1 MLNPA
6 HTSLYASA
14 LSAEFSDFE
23 EAARY
28 ALMQRLMPAIRH
40 DLMGNFQAMG
50 MLAAMLERRLK
61 AAAPDLAGIRET
73 CTSLANAT
81 RSTVGSSNDFLCWIE
96 AKNASQLK
104 FDAGLLE
111 CLGLLTTELR
121 FQGFVIVNEVSGIE
135 AEISGRALRSVL
147 CAALLA
153 LGDLSESPAELIIR
167 AQVTPDRVEVN
178 IDLHPTEGR
187 PASFSSPR
195 YRRLSWRD
203 VEVLA
208 MAESVNLTLAEG
220 GAQLSFP
227 RAPVSVP
234 IEAVVRTAIG
244 VSSQ

>member
-28 ALMQRLMPAIRH
+28 ALLRRLMPAIRH
-40 DLMGNFQAMG
+40 DMMGNFQAMG

-61 AAAPDLAGIRET
+61 AVEPDLAGIRET
-73 CTSLANAT
+73 CTSLTNAT

-96 AKNASQLK
+96 ASNASSLK
-104 FDAGLLE
+104 FDVGLME

-135 AEISGRALRSVL
+135 AELSGRALRSVL

-153 LGDLSESPAELIIR
+153 LGDLSKSPAELIIR
-167 AQVTPDRVEVN
+167 AQATPDRVEVD
-178 IDLHPTEGR
+178 IDMRPTEGR
-187 PASFSSPR
+187 PASFSSPS
-195 YRRLSWRD
+195 YRALSWRD
-203 VEVLA
+203 VEILA
-208 MAESVNLTLAEG
+208 MAESVKLTLASG
-220 GAQLSFP
+220 GVQLSFP
-227 RAPVSVP
+227 RGPVSLP
-234 IEAVVRTAIG
+234 IDAVVRTTIG
-244 VSSQ
+244 VSSK